1 MTPGFLL
8 LEISSCVGIN
18 QECHNYTCIIKLK
31 TKYKLYSSDVIR
43 FFQCSLTFSK
53 RKPEICTG
61 ALIPLHIRFLMKLRS
76 TASIPYAHIYIHRLV
91 IVYFWQIVISVL
103 NGLKVSP
110 RKFQWCMLFQHVLY
124 GEVPLMWP
132 LRNKVNQ
139 RWFWTD
145 FSELQANQLWFVSV
159 KKCAWFG

>member
-1 MTPGFLL
+1 MQ
-8 LEISSCVGIN
+8 V
-18 QECHNYTCIIKLK
+18 H
-31 TKYKLYSSDVIR
+31 
-43 FFQCSLTFSK
+43 
-53 RKPEICTG
+53 
-61 ALIPLHIRFLMKLRS
+61 IPLHIRCTSYWYDFFSMFTHLLEKKTWDLYRC
-76 TASIPYAHIYIHRLV
+76 TYTLTHQIPHEAKINSIHPLCTYIYIHRLV

-145 FSELQANQLWFVSV
+145 FSELQANNRLWALKYVPDLDRDI
-159 KKCAWFG
+159 WH